1 MFRWITR
8 MPFAVLMAIVLHLL
22 LALAILLSIEW
33 HAFSPAMEASKV
45 PSEPTI
51 QAQSVSQAAI
61 EQQVKRLKNQ
71 DAERAQAV
79 KSQEL
84 AAEQAKAAAEQAA
97 AARRAEQARL
107 QQLEAMREMKQKA
120 AAAQEQQLKALQEAQ
135 KQAQQTVDNQK
146 KALEKIQQEAAQAAA
161 EKQAAAA
168 AAAKEKAAA
177 DAAKKAAA
185 QAAAEAE
192 QMRQQAAADKAAKE
206 KAQKEAAA
214 KAAKE
219 KAQKEA
225 AAKAAKAKAEKE
237 AAAKA
242 AKEKAQAEKAAAA
255 KAQQAREAAL
265 QQQLQN
271 ELRQSQSKGVLDAYG
286 AAIKAKVTAQWFK
299 PPGWQPQWKCNVR
312 ISQAQDGTVLNVK
325 ILQCDG
331 DQLFQRSVQQAIER
345 ASPLPLPSDMSLFS
359 PSINFTFKADTQP

>member
-1 MFRWITR
+1 MFRWIAR
-8 MPFAVLMAIVLHLL
+8 MPFAVLLAIVFHLL

-33 HAFSPAMEASKV
+33 HAFSPAMEASNT

-61 EQQVKRLKNQ
+61 EQQVKRLKSQ
-71 DAERAQAV
+71 DAAREQAV
-79 KSQEL
+79 KSQEQ

-120 AAAQEQQLKALQEAQ
+120 AAAQEQQLKALQAAQ
-135 KQAQQTVDNQK
+135 KQAQETVENQK
-146 KALEKIQQEAAQAAA
+146 KALEKIQQEAAAAAA

-192 QMRQQAAADKAAKE
+192 RIRQEAAKEKAAAKAAKE
-206 KAQKEAAA
+206 QAQKEAAA

-219 KAQKEA
+219 KARKEA
-225 AAKAAKAKAEKE
+225 E
-237 AAAKA
+237 AKA
-242 AKEKAQAEKAAAA
+242 AKERAQKEAAA

-265 QQQLQN
+265 QQQLQS

-312 ISQAQDGTVLNVK
+312 ISQAADGTVLNVK

>member
-1 MFRWITR
+1 
-8 MPFAVLMAIVLHLL
+8 MPFAVLLAIVFHLL

-33 HAFSPAMEASKV
+33 HAFSPAMEASNT

-61 EQQVKRLKNQ
+61 DQQVKRLKSQ
-71 DAERAQAV
+71 DAAREQAV
-79 KSQEL
+79 KSQEQ

-120 AAAQEQQLKALQEAQ
+120 AAAQEQQLKALQAAQ
-135 KQAQQTVDNQK
+135 KQAQETVENQK

-177 DAAKKAAA
+177 EAAKKAAA

-192 QMRQQAAADKAAKE
+192 RIRQEAAKEKAAKE
-206 KAQKEAAA
+206 AAAKAAKEQAQKEAAA

-219 KAQKEA
+219 KARKEA
-225 AAKAAKAKAEKE
+225 E
-237 AAAKA
+237 AKA
-242 AKEKAQAEKAAAA
+242 AKEKAQKEAAA

-265 QQQLQN
+265 QQQLQS

-312 ISQAQDGTVLNVK
+312 ISQAADGTVLNVK